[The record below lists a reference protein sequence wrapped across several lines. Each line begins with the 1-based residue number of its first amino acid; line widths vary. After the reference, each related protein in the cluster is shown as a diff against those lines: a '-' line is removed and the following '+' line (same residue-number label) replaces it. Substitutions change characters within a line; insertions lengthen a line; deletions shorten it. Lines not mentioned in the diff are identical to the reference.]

1 MVMVIIATIS
11 GAPTM
16 FQLLD
21 EPMYACYSHLLLRRR
36 KDSMLFVG
44 SLHLVGPS
52 LSKFISLQQA

>member
-21 EPMYACYSHLLLRRR
+21 EPMYACYSHLLFEEEEGFYAFSR
-36 KDSMLFVG
+36 KLAFG
-44 SLHLVGPS
+44 RT
-52 LSKFISLQQA
+52 ISLQVH